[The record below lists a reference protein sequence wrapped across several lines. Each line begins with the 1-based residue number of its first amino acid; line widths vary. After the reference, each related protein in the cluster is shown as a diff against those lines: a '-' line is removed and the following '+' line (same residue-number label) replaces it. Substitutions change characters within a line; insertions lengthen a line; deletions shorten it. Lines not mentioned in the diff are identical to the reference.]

1 MPIEGANQGFKD
13 VSMSFGRNPI
23 NDDVITIKDRN
34 AIARSLRNI
43 VFTRPGEKFF
53 NPNFGSRISESLFD
67 NVNGSTALAV
77 RDEIKRSIEN
87 YEPRVDLIRVK
98 VTPDY
103 AGNALNVT
111 IVYFVTGIDSPP
123 QQLDFVLLPTR

>member
-1 MPIEGANQGFKD
+1 MPIEGASQGFKD

-53 NPNFGSRISESLFD
+53 NPNFGSRLSL
-67 NVNGSTALAV
+67 
-77 RDEIKRSIEN
+77 IHI
-87 YEPRVDLIRVK
+87 
-98 VTPDY
+98 
-103 AGNALNVT
+103 
-111 IVYFVTGIDSPP
+111 
-123 QQLDFVLLPTR
+123 

>member
-1 MPIEGANQGFKD
+1 MPIERASQGFKD
-13 VSMSFGRNPI
+13 ISMSFARNPLN
-23 NDDVITIKDRN
+23 NDLIGLKDNN
-34 AIARSLRNI
+34 AITRSLRNT

>member
-1 MPIEGANQGFKD
+1 MPIERASQGFKD

-53 NPNFGSRISESLFD
+53 NPNFWCIF
-67 NVNGSTALAV
+67 NQ
-77 RDEIKRSIEN
+77 IHSIRN
-87 YEPRVDLIRVK
+87 CIM
-98 VTPDY
+98 
-103 AGNALNVT
+103 
-111 IVYFVTGIDSPP
+111 
-123 QQLDFVLLPTR
+123 

>member
-1 MPIEGANQGFKD
+1 MPIERASQGFKD

-53 NPNFGSRISESLFD
+53 NPTFGSRVTESLFD
-67 NVNGSTALAV
+67 NVSGVAALTI
-77 RDEIKRSIEN
+77 RDEIDRSITN
-87 YEPRVDLIRVK
+87 YEPRVQLRSVK
-98 VTPDY
+98 VKPNFDD
-103 AGNALNVT
+103 NEMNVT
-111 IVYFVTGIDSPP
+111 IVYTIIGIDSPP
-123 QQLDFVLLPTR
+123 QRLDFALLPNR

>member
-1 MPIEGANQGFKD
+1 MPIEGASQGFKD

-53 NPNFGSRISESLFD
+53 NPNFGSRISDSLFE
-67 NVNGSTALAV
+67 NVSGAVALSI
-77 RDEIKRSIEN
+77 RDEIDRSITN
-87 YEPRVDLIRVK
+87 YEPRVKLRSVRVK
-98 VTPDY
+98 PNF
-103 AGNALNVT
+103 GNNEMNVT
-111 IVYFVTGIDSPP
+111 IVYTIVGIDSPP
-123 QQLDFVLLPTR
+123 QRLDFALLPNR

>member
-1 MPIEGANQGFKD
+1 MPIERASQGFKD
-13 VSMSFGRNPI
+13 ISMSFARNPLN
-23 NDDVITIKDRN
+23 NDLIGLKDNN
-34 AIARSLRNI
+34 AITRSLWNI